1 MHWKIRGLIAI
12 LLIGSA
18 AALTSC
24 GEESAPLTTP
34 QTSMP
39 VGHQVTPTP
48 TRTPIP
54 LDRIALTPTPMPVAQ
69 SALADI
75 RQRGEV
81 RVGVLYNYPPLGYM
95 ADNGQLH
102 GYEVELMRRIAERWE
117 VDVTFVQV
125 TRQSRLPM
133 LLDGKVDIL
142 AAAMPHRRELE
153 QFVEFT
159 DTVFQGGFVM
169 LVRADSGLDITA
181 ALAGGT
187 IAVLGD
193 EAQQAALQRAH
204 QAGVEPRI
212 QLYDTPDQAVEALRV
227 GAVSAIVDRRERL
240 MLVAQSDNEV
250 VMLDEYVLAEPY
262 AFAVRRGD
270 IPLRDLLN
278 LTLYDIIRAGEIG
291 EIFSAN
297 FYGLPA
303 DLFST
308 PTGETVY
315 NFATLPAD
323 IPAYTSVI
331 DRLRSGSPLRVA
343 GLDLSEQPMLYDSQ
357 PILDGFNRAVI
368 NEMARRWN
376 VSVVEIP
383 ASTGQAGLDLVA
395 QGQADLMVGVRPD
408 LGYIGKFAFS
418 QPYYDRALRLIH
430 LQDVAVANVLDLE
443 FKPTAV
449 VNPVDL
455 SQQIVEDNNDFPRV
469 RVAASYEEAFE
480 ALTTRAV
487 YAVVGDEYALTLMA
501 RADPR
506 IVVDERR
513 YRPRE
518 MVMVLPRF
526 DADFQALVNFTLQ
539 DMQQDGTLD
548 ALRQQYF
555 APYLPDGQTLE
566 PFRIEIWPG
575 DGSFLSLGG
584 R

>member
-1 MHWKIRGLIAI
+1 MRRKIQRLIAV
-12 LLIGSA
+12 LLTASA
-18 AALTSC
+18 TVLMGC
-24 GEESAPLTTP
+24 GERSTPSTTP
-34 QTSMP
+34 QP
-39 VGHQVTPTP
+39 PAPIGRQATPTP
-48 TRTPIP
+48 TRAP
-54 LDRIALTPTPMPVAQ
+54 LPPDHIALTSTPALVIR
-69 SALADI
+69 SALANI

-117 VDVTFVQV
+117 VEVTFTQV
-125 TRQSRLPM
+125 TRQTRLPM
-133 LLDGKVDIL
+133 LLDGEVDIL

-159 DTVFQGGFVM
+159 DTVFRGGFVM

-181 ALAGGT
+181 ALTSSA
-187 IAVLGD
+187 IAVLDD
-193 EAQQAALQRAH
+193 EARQVALQRAH
-204 QAGVEPRI
+204 QAGVEPNI
-212 QLYDTPDQAVEALRV
+212 QMYDAPDQAVEALKA
-227 GAVSAIVDRRERL
+227 GAVSAIVGRRERL
-240 MLVAQSDNEV
+240 MLVAQSDDDIA
-250 VMLDEYVLAEPY
+250 MLDEYVLAEPY

-278 LTLYDIIRAGEIG
+278 LTLYDIVRAGEIG
-291 EIFSAN
+291 EIFSAS

-303 DLFST
+303 DLF
-308 PTGETVY
+308 PAPMGEPAY
-315 NFATLPAD
+315 DFATLPAD
-323 IPAYTSVI
+323 IPAYTSVL

-343 GLDLSEQPMLYDSQ
+343 GLDLSQQPALYDSQ
-357 PILDGFNRAVI
+357 PIIDGFNHAVI

-383 ASTGQAGLDLVA
+383 ASMGQAGLDLVA

-408 LGYIGKFAFS
+408 LSYIGKFAFS

-455 SQQIVEDNNDFPRV
+455 SQQIVEDNNDFPRIQV
-469 RVAASYEEAFE
+469 MASYEEAFE
-480 ALTTRAV
+480 ALTARAV

-506 IVVDERR
+506 IAMDDRR

-555 APYLPDGQTLE
+555 APYLPNGQTLE
-566 PFRIEIWPG
+566 PLHIEIWPG

-584 R
+584 G